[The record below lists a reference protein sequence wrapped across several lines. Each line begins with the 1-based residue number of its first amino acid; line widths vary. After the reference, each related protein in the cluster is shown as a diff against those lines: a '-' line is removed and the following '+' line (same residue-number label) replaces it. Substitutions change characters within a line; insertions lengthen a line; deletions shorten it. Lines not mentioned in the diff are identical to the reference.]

1 MSDDSPMA
9 VVGYDLDGEPI
20 LAGDLMGGDV
30 MGVGARGRGGRHRMA
45 RIPPRPAWRN
55 QLAPGV
61 IQPDEGLVPL
71 PLQANAGTPP
81 GTFAAAVPLI
91 TFAGQLQK
99 PFRGERILVS
109 VVRTG
114 ASAVGR
120 LLVQLFVGTDLQ
132 GAEITS
138 WDIELVGQPG
148 SFGTRLTIKQ
158 AEPGVQIRVLGQLS
172 TALAG
177 TDTIF
182 ASMQIL
188 GRIVH

>member
-9 VVGYDLDGEPI
+9 VVGYDLEGEPI
-20 LAGDLMGGDV
+20 LAGDLMGDV
-30 MGVGARGRGGRHRMA
+30 MGAAPARRGRRM

-61 IQPDEGLVPL
+61 VQPDEGLVPL
-71 PLQANAGTPP
+71 NLTGQLGTPP
-81 GTFAAAVPLI
+81 GTFTAAIPSI
-91 TFAGQLQK
+91 IFAGQLQK
-99 PFRGERILVS
+99 PFRGERLLVS

-114 ASAVGR
+114 ASSTGR
-120 LLVQLFVGTDLQ
+120 LLGQLFVGTDLQ
-132 GAEITS
+132 GADITA

-148 SFGTRLTIKQ
+148 SFGTRLTMKQ
-158 AEPGVQIRVLGQLS
+158 AEPGVFIRMIVTLS
-172 TALAG
+172 GPLAG

-182 ASMQIL
+182 ASLQVL